1 MGAAGERK
9 TPAQA
14 TAGAARPRHSAFIG
28 CSSPP
33 GILASEVIDMVLAS
47 VLIVAFCWLLM
58 AGLGLIS
65 VAWLRDLEPER
76 VRISR
81 NRTSRDR

>member
-1 MGAAGERK
+1 
-9 TPAQA
+9 
-14 TAGAARPRHSAFIG
+14 
-28 CSSPP
+28 
-33 GILASEVIDMVLAS
+33 MVLAS